1 MMSTQSWKDYIDSK
15 WSETTQQFHK
25 YYGDDTMRYVVFVKG
40 DGEYQRAVRYLMDG
54 REEVKGMI
62 ESLHEHKVITK
73 VLNNYDEKQACSDIE
88 KIIKLTGAKI
98 SIIDMDKWA
107 DDKDCYILR
116 NKELDPVVDFYLGL
130 ANRAMAKRNF

>member
-1 MMSTQSWKDYIDSK
+1 MLTQPWKAFIDSK
-15 WSETTQQFHK
+15 LSTTTQQFHQ
-25 YYGDDTMRYVVFVKG
+25 YYGDDTMRYVAFVKG

-54 REEVKGMI
+54 REEVEKMI
-62 ESLHEHKVITK
+62 ESLHKHKVITK
-73 VLNNYDEKQACSDIE
+73 VLDKYDEKQACSDIE

-130 ANRAMAKRNF
+130 ANRAMAKKNC

>member
-1 MMSTQSWKDYIDSK
+1 MSTQSWKDYIDSK

-25 YYGDDTMRYVVFVKG
+25 CYGDDTMRYVVFVKG

-54 REEVKGMI
+54 REEVEEMI

-73 VLNNYDEKQACSDIE
+73 VLDNYDEKQACSDIE

-98 SIIDMDKWA
+98 SIIDMDKWV

-116 NKELDPVVDFYLGL
+116 NKELDPVVDLYLDL
-130 ANRAMAKRNF
+130 TNRVMVKRNF

>member
-1 MMSTQSWKDYIDSK
+1 MLKQSWKDYIDSK

-54 REEVKGMI
+54 REEVKEMI

-73 VLNNYDEKQACSDIE
+73 VLDNYDEKQACSDIE

-116 NKELDPVVDFYLGL
+116 NKELDLVVDFYLGL